1 MSKSIYKLPY
11 VHKSFFKK
19 NIKKR
24 EKFFRIKKNQYLYN
38 NYFVRGTDQKLEKVQ
53 KQFIFWKKNSTINKN
68 LLFNKLYIYNG
79 KFVSTFN
86 FNNIHKGFK
95 LGEFCFT
102 RKRPLHKGKRKQAK
116 KVIKKNMK
124 VIRQMNF
131 SMPTKKK

>member
-53 KQFIFWKKNSTINKN
+53 KQFIF
-68 LLFNKLYIYNG
+68 
-79 KFVSTFN
+79 
-86 FNNIHKGFK
+86 
-95 LGEFCFT
+95 
-102 RKRPLHKGKRKQAK
+102 
-116 KVIKKNMK
+116 
-124 VIRQMNF
+124 
-131 SMPTKKK
+131 